1 MGLVLVTVYLI
12 LLLLLLLLLL
22 LVLLLLVLLLLCGQG
37 AVVLRLP
44 VLVAL
49 CVLLRDVLD
58 HPQHRQQRAHQR
70 FRTIPD

>member
-12 LLLLLLLLLL
+12 LLLLL
-22 LVLLLLVLLLLCGQG
+22 LLLLVLLLLCGQG